1 MLKKR
6 IIPVQLLL
14 KNRLVKTKSF
24 DKFIDVGNPIRSSKI
39 YNDSDADELI
49 FLNINKND
57 RSITPLLKVLEEVS
71 KVCFMPLALGGGI
84 KNLEDIKIL
93 FRSGADK
100 IIINSSI
107 YENYGLINKASDLY
121 GKQSIVIS
129 IDAKKDTDS
138 KKYILFSEC
147 GKKKENIS
155 LQDHL
160 KKCENSGAGEIFIN
174 SIDND
179 GLMKGYDINLIQQV
193 VESCNIPI
201 IACGGAGNFN
211 HMKDAF
217 EKTNISAL
225 ACGSLFNFGDNN
237 PIRAK
242 SFLQNYN
249 LNFKIVK

>member
-14 KNRLVKTKSF
+14 KNRLVKTKLF

-49 FLNINKND
+49 FLNIDKKE
-57 RSITPLLKVLEEVS
+57 RSIKPLLQVLEEVS

-84 KNLEDIKIL
+84 KDLEDIKTL

-100 IIINSSI
+100 VIINSAI
-107 YENYGLINKASDLY
+107 YKNYTLITKASNLF
-121 GKQSIVIS
+121 GKQSIVVS
-129 IDAKKDTDS
+129 IDAKKDDRNE
-138 KKYILFSEC
+138 KYILFSEC
-147 GKKKENIS
+147 GKKKEDIS
-155 LQDHL
+155 LLEHV
-160 KKCENSGAGEIFIN
+160 KTCEKNGAGEVFIN
-174 SIDND
+174 SMDND
-179 GLMKGYDINLIQQV
+179 GLMKGYDINLIKQV
-193 VESCNIPI
+193 VKNCNLPI

>member
-14 KNRLVKTKSF
+14 KDRLVKTKSF
-24 DKFIDVGNPIRSSKI
+24 NKFIDVGNPIRSSKI

-49 FLNINKND
+49 FLNID
-57 RSITPLLKVLEEVS
+57 RDERSIKPLIKVLEEVS

-84 KNLEDIKIL
+84 KNIEDIKFL

-100 IIINSSI
+100 VIINSEV
-107 YENYGLINKASDLY
+107 YKNYKLIEETSSLF

-129 IDAKKDTDS
+129 IDVRRNNENGKFVL
-138 KKYILFSEC
+138 YSEC
-147 GKKKENIS
+147 GKKKQDIS
-155 LQDHL
+155 LQEHI
-160 KKCENSGAGEIFIN
+160 KRCELSGAGEIFIN

-179 GLMKGYDINLIQQV
+179 GMMIGYNIDLIEAVAKICNL
-193 VESCNIPI
+193 PI

-211 HMKDAF
+211 HMKEAF
-217 EKTNISAL
+217 EKTNIAAL

-249 LNFKIVK
+249 LKFKIVK